1 MNELNPATVF
11 SIGVELQVLKCMG
24 FHGFGGWV
32 GSPSPQN
39 FQGFFVIWGDFPS
52 LSYSETIK

>member
-11 SIGVELQVLKCMG
+11 SIGVELQVLKGMG

-32 GSPSPQN
+32 GSPSPPK
-39 FQGFFVIWGDFPS
+39 FPRIFCYLGGFPLPILF
-52 LSYSETIK
+52 